1 MGIYT
6 SNRYLN
12 SAHDWASE
20 IPANEAYDAAFV
32 CAHILADCQANDM
45 ALFES
50 TIYSDISEVRSIQ
63 EGYGY
68 VNENAFTD
76 VIKKIVEM
84 FKKLLAKIKGIFAAF
99 ITKLSGAFK
108 DGKALVNK
116 YSKQIIKYSNWKG
129 FKCKDIRKPSSG
141 NENIMTSINKVFGYS
156 ATDTGIK
163 TADIYKITIDRSTGA
178 ISINTTALEANLDT
192 PEKVN
197 EADTDDIKEYIVK
210 KYIKLGS
217 SSVSDYKELHTEI
230 MDHLFEDKD
239 TIDGDDDNISGS
251 YFSKPWIKGILEDT
265 KWENDV
271 KKFNKKLEKNINT
284 IIDNLDRDDDEL
296 AKFMTKNSGAAIK
309 AGKRTISYSNTTDDG
324 KVKKTDKYDFE
335 KNTYKSDYIE
345 RHKDVTDRA
354 FTTEELQKAIHALQ
368 KLAGNEQE
376 VITKVTAEFMDVYKF
391 AYAQAKKVWVAA
403 AAWSSGVHKES
414 VEYTNAMA
422 DVVVEQFYTNMESIG

>member
-20 IPANEAYDAAFV
+20 IPANEAYDAAFG

-76 VIKKIVEM
+76 VINKIVEM

-99 ITKLSGAFK
+99 ITKLSAATKNGH
-108 DGKALVNK
+108 DLVNK
-116 YSKQIIKYSNWKG
+116 YSNQIIKYSNWKG
-129 FKCKDIRKPSSG
+129 FKCKDIRKPSG
-141 NENIMTSINKVFGYS
+141 DENIMNSIKGVFGYDNTT
-156 ATDTGIK
+156 AGIK
-163 TADIYKITIDRSTGA
+163 TVSIYKLKLDHSSGN
-178 ISINTTALEANLDT
+178 ISFSDTSGIVESLNT
-192 PEKVN
+192 PEKIN
-197 EADTDDIKEYIVK
+197 EADTDDIKDWIVS
-210 KYIKLGS
+210 KYISLGS
-217 SSVSDYKELHTEI
+217 GKSVSDFKELHKEV
-230 MDHLFEDKD
+230 MDYLFEDKD
-239 TIDGDDDNISGS
+239 TINYDDDNISGS
-251 YFSKPWIKGILEDT
+251 YFSKSWIKGILDDKDNE
-265 KWENDV
+265 KNI
-271 KKFNKKLEKNINT
+271 KKFNTRLEKNINI
-284 IIDNLDRDDDEL
+284 IIDNLKACEDSLVKYMSDNNSADFAGSSSTDGEIKFSDVSDD
-296 AKFMTKNSGAAIK
+296 AKKISKKN
-309 AGKRTISYSNTTDDG
+309 
-324 KVKKTDKYDFE
+324 
-335 KNTYKSDYIE
+335 KSDYTFTKHGGAKDTT
-345 RHKDVTDRA
+345 HKAYKSEDM
-354 FTTEELQKAIHALQ
+354 QKAIHALQ

-376 VITKVTAEFMDVYKF
+376 VITKITAEFMDVYKF

-422 DVVVEQFYTNMESIG
+422 DVVVEQFYSNMESI

>member
-12 SAHDWASE
+12 EAHDWAAE
-20 IPANEAYDAAFV
+20 IPANEAYGAAFG
-32 CAHILADCQANDM
+32 CAQILADCQANDM

-76 VIKKIVEM
+76 VINKIVEM

-99 ITKLSGAFK
+99 YVKLSSATKNGH
-108 DGKALVNK
+108 DLVNK
-116 YSKQIIKYSNWKG
+116 YSKQIIKYPNWKG
-129 FKCKDIRKPSSG
+129 FKCKDIRKPSS
-141 NENIMTSINKVFGYS
+141 NDDIMTSIRTVFNYN
-156 ATDTGIK
+156 ADNTGIG
-163 TADIYKITIDRSTGA
+163 TASAYKIKVDSTNGN
-178 ISINTTALEANLDT
+178 ITLGDSNALSNNLDT
-192 PEKVN
+192 PEKIN
-197 EADTDDIKEYIVK
+197 EADTDDIKNWIVS
-210 KYIKLGS
+210 KYIKIGTG
-217 SSVSDYKELHTEI
+217 SVSDYKELHTEI

-251 YFSKPWIKGILEDT
+251 YFSKSWIKTILDDKDNE
-265 KWENDV
+265 KNI
-271 KKFNKKLEKNINT
+271 KKFNTKLEKNINI
-284 IIDNLDRDDDEL
+284 IIDNLKAAEDALVKYMSDNNSADITAGSSNSEI
-296 AKFMTKNSGAAIK
+296 KFADANSGDA
-309 AGKRTISYSNTTDDG
+309 
-324 KVKKTDKYDFE
+324 KKIAK
-335 KNTYKSDYIE
+335 KNKSD
-345 RHKDVTDRA
+345 
-354 FTTEELQKAIHALQ
+354 FTFTKHGGNSDTTKKYKAEDMQKAIHALQ

-376 VITKVTAEFMDVYKF
+376 VITKITAEFMDVYKF
-391 AYAQAKKVWVAA
+391 AYAQAKKLWVAA

>member
-20 IPANEAYDAAFV
+20 IPANEAYDAAFG

-50 TIYSDISEVRSIQ
+50 TIYSDISEVKSIQ

-76 VIKKIVEM
+76 VINKIVEM

-99 ITKLSGAFK
+99 ITKLSSAFK
-108 DGKALVNK
+108 DGKTLVNK

-129 FKCKDIRKPSSG
+129 FKCKDIRKPNGDG
-141 NENIMTSINKVFGYS
+141 NIKAAIDTLFTRSN
-156 ATDTGIK
+156 ATDMPVNY
-163 TADIYKITIDRSTGA
+163 A
-178 ISINTTALEANLDT
+178 INTNGKNSNNNILVDT
-192 PEKVN
+192 KLKTLKTDKQID
-197 EADTDDIKEYIVK
+197 EADSEDIKNEILYNYIGIDDI
-210 KYIKLGS
+210 
-217 SSVSDYKELHTEI
+217 KELHTEI

-251 YFSKPWIKGILEDT
+251 YFSKSWIKTILEDT

-309 AGKRTISYSNTTDDG
+309 VGKPKAISYSSTTDDG

-345 RHKDVTDRA
+345 KHKNVTDHV
-354 FTTEELQKAIHALQ
+354 FTTEELQKAIHVLQ

-376 VITKVTAEFMDVYKF
+376 VITKITSEYLDIVKF
-391 AYAQAKKVWVAA
+391 TYAQAKKLWVAA

-422 DVVVEQFYTNMESIG
+422 DVVVEQFYTNMESI